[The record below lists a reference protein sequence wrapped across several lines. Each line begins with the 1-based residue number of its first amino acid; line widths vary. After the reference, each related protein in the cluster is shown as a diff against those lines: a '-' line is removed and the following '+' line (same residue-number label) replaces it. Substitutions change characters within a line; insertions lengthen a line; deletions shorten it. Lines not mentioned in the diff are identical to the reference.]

1 LISKG
6 NTKSNRSCGEVR
18 ARFAGILQRQSSARL
33 FCRLI
38 VSLAIFAAVLLNH
51 QIGMAQGFYG
61 SITGSVTDNSGG
73 LVPAA
78 TVGLTNIATG
88 VKTQTATSGLVA
100 YSIPSLQPGTYR
112 LTFTKPGFKVS
123 SSGAVDVQVASN
135 VRVDIALEVGNVT
148 ETEEVTAEA
157 PILQTEESSL
167 GAAIEGRA
175 VTDMPL
181 NGRNIYGLVGLVPSA
196 VPQSGTSQGAS
207 GENIFA
213 YGNFQIG
220 GGGANESSSTL
231 DGAPLNTIYLHGTAL
246 VPTQDAVAEF
256 KVQTNNLGPEYG
268 DFLGGVMNMVSK
280 SGTDSYH
287 GTAYEFI
294 RNKVLNANGWFAN
307 HDSLPRVPFTQNEYG
322 LTVGGPI
329 VPKKTFFFFSWE
341 GFGLRSGVTVTGL
354 QPTTAEMAGDFS
366 GLLAGASPTKITD
379 PTTGKQF
386 MGCNGNQPNV
396 ICSKRLDPGALAI
409 INSLYTIVP
418 GAATNNPNYA
428 ANASSG
434 GNYNEYNARVDQ
446 VISDKQRF
454 FGRYTYWKND
464 TLPTDE
470 TGKDAYSNFPDDFTT
485 TNVVLGD
492 TYLLNP
498 TTVADL
504 RIAFLRYNYHRLPGP
519 SSVNYNLAQNYG
531 WPTSTV
537 KDISIPTKPLA
548 IIGGDVWGNAAQF
561 IQDDSDN
568 FAIEPSLT
576 KTIGKHTLNF
586 GADLRKG
593 TYNFVQAE
601 FASGLFVW
609 VGNFTGN
616 ATADAVLG
624 APGGADQAN
633 EVTKVAATQ
642 NYQGYYLGDTW
653 NVNQRLSVNLGARWE
668 IPGPWTER
676 HDRITDFEPDVANPL
691 APGYMGA
698 VAYVNSPQRHQRGS
712 TNNHYDLFAPRVGAS
727 YRLTNKTVLR
737 TGFGIFY
744 APADLAFALEP
755 NSDAVNN
762 SQTTVNPAPG
772 VAAGTYTMS
781 NPFPQGINVP
791 LGRSTN
797 PSLNAFDFGQSFG
810 SSIPNETYPY
820 VIQFNGAIEQQFGS
834 RTSVQV
840 AFAGSQGSHL
850 NPPTGS
856 GDAINPL
863 PDKYLPM
870 GAALLAPVANP
881 FFGLATNGPLAGP
894 TVPAGQLL
902 RKYPQYYDISDAA
915 SWDRSSKYD
924 SLQATFQHR
933 FEKGGTVLG
942 AYTFGKILGNA
953 DNTTGYFLDSV
964 GSNTDVAQ
972 DPNNLHAERSLSYF
986 DVRQRLV
993 VSYVLDLPVGKG
1005 QRFLHD
1011 VNGVT
1016 NALVGGWG
1024 IDGITTI
1031 QSGFPL
1037 PLIDQGAT
1045 AISTYFGGGI
1055 PRPNYTAGCRKS
1067 TSGSRQS
1074 RALNGWF
1081 NTSCFTAPAEFGY
1094 GNETR
1099 TDSSLMSDG
1108 VKNFDFAA
1116 FKTTHIA
1123 ERFNIQFRT
1132 EIFNLFNRTQFAEP
1146 QGNLADGPGVAGI
1159 VTAQQNNPRLFQ
1171 FALRLNY

>member
-1 LISKG
+1 MIFPRLSVKISRFLHRPR
-6 NTKSNRSCGEVR
+6 TS
-18 ARFAGILQRQSSARL
+18 ARFLGVVS
-33 FCRLI
+33 I
-38 VSLAIFAAVLLNH
+38 VTLALGVLAYP
-51 QIGMAQGFYG
+51 QIGAAQGFYG
-61 SITGSVTDNSGG
+61 SITGTVTDSTGAVVLG
-73 LVPAA
+73 A
-78 TVGLTNIATG
+78 TVNLTNSATG
-88 VKTQTATSGLVA
+88 VKTQTATNGDGV
-100 YSIPSLQPGTYR
+100 YSFPNIQPGTYQ
-112 LTFTKPGFKVS
+112 LTITQSGFKTTTRDS
-123 SSGAVDVQVASN
+123 IDVQVASS
-135 VRVDIALEVGNVT
+135 VRVDIALAVGNAT
-148 ETEEVTAEA
+148 ETAEVSAEA
-157 PILQTEESSL
+157 PILQTEEGSL
-167 GAAIEGRA
+167 GATIEGRA

-181 NGRNIYGLVGLVPSA
+181 NGRNIYGLVGLVPGA
-196 VPQSGTSQGAS
+196 VPQSGTSQGAT

-280 SGTDSYH
+280 SGTDGFH

-307 HDSLPRVPFTQNEYG
+307 HNSLPRVPFTQNEYG
-322 LTVGGPI
+322 LTAGGPI

-341 GFGLRSGVTVTGL
+341 GFGLRSGVTITGT
-354 QPTTAEMAGDFS
+354 QPNTAEMAGDFTA
-366 GLLAGASPTKITD
+366 LLPTPIND

-396 ICSKRLDPGALAI
+396 ICNNRLDKGALAI

-418 GAATNNPNYA
+418 GPTIANNFAINS
-428 ANASSG
+428 SSG
-434 GNYNEYNARVDQ
+434 GNYDEYNARVDQ
-446 VISDKQRF
+446 VISEKQRF
-454 FGRYTYWKND
+454 FTRYTYWKND

-485 TNVVLGD
+485 TNIVLGD
-492 TYLLNP
+492 TYVLNP
-498 TTVADL
+498 STVADL
-504 RIAFLRYNYHRLPGP
+504 RIAFLRYNYGRLPGP
-519 SSVNYNLAQNYG
+519 QSINYNLAQNYG

-561 IQDDSDN
+561 VQDVSDS
-568 FAIEPSLT
+568 FAIEPNMT

-616 ATADAVLG
+616 PTADAVLG

-653 NVNQRLSVNLGARWE
+653 HVNPRLTLNLGVRWE

-676 HDRITDFEPDVANPL
+676 HDRITDFEPNVANPL
-691 APGYMGA
+691 ASGYMGA
-698 VAYVNSPQRHQRGS
+698 VTYVNTAQRSQRGS
-712 TNNHYDLFAPRVGAS
+712 TNSHYDLFAPRVGAS
-727 YRLTNKTVLR
+727 YRLTNKTVVR
-737 TGFGIFY
+737 AGFGLFY
-744 APADLAFALEP
+744 APGDLAFSLEP

-762 SQTTVNPAPG
+762 AQTTVNPAPG
-772 VAAGTYTMS
+772 VAAGTYSMS
-781 NPFPQGINVP
+781 NPFPDGINVP
-791 LGRSTN
+791 LGRSGN
-797 PSLNAFDFGQSFG
+797 VALNQYDFGQSFG
-810 SSIPNETYPY
+810 SPIPNETYPY
-820 VIQFNGAIEQQFGS
+820 VAQFNAAIEQQLGS
-834 RTSVQV
+834 KTSLQV

-863 PDKYLPM
+863 PDKYLSM
-870 GAALLAPVANP
+870 GSALLAPVVNP
-881 FFGLATNGPLAGP
+881 FYGIASNGPLAGA

-902 RKYPQYYDISDAA
+902 RKYPEYYDITDAA

-933 FEKGGTVLG
+933 FEKGGTALV
-942 AYTFGKILGNA
+942 AYTWGKILGNA

-972 DPNNLHAERSLSYF
+972 DPNNLHAERALSYF

-993 VSYVLDLPVGKG
+993 VSYVLDLPFGNG

-1011 VNGVT
+1011 ANGVT
-1016 NALVGGWG
+1016 NALAGGWG
-1024 IDGITTI
+1024 VDGITTF
-1031 QSGFPL
+1031 QSGFPI

-1055 PRPNYTAGCRKS
+1055 PRPNYTAGCNKS

-1074 RALNGWF
+1074 RALNGWY
-1081 NTSCFTAPAEFGY
+1081 NISCFTAPAEFGY
-1094 GNETR
+1094 GNESR
-1099 TDSSLMSDG
+1099 TDSSLMGDG
-1108 VKNFDFAA
+1108 VKNFDFAV

-1123 ERFNIQFRT
+1123 ERFNVQFRT
-1132 EIFNLFNRTQFAEP
+1132 EIFNIFNRTQFAAP

-1159 VTAQQNNPRLFQ
+1159 VTSQQNNPRLFQ